1 MNDVRRCKATSES
14 NLNMGFLAS
23 GFFAGKGVSA
33 ARLESFFFHPLVFR
47 IDESSDCTILEYLI
61 AVRVELTIPI
71 GR

>member
-1 MNDVRRCKATSES
+1 
-14 NLNMGFLAS
+14 MGFLAS